1 VCDHDAGPEGE
12 GLHTVEGAAAAPRGI
27 AVTTTDVPDAE
38 PPDPS
43 LHWNTPGRSGSNGGI
58 DLPTR
63 KLRRIDTIVTVGCQ
77 TGEDGQTGRIPVGR
91 TPASAR
97 YPAFRRRALHCLLDT
112 GYRPAMSH
120 DIPSVPITFEC
131 TPLRSVP
138 RFDVPLDA
146 SPAFRRRLAR
156 MQRAVACHGTR
167 NTYYLTDGICTFRF
181 TNDTQSG
188 WVQFAFEGTLITD
201 EADRHTVGSDVEVTL
216 ERETCDWLTQPAV
229 EWLKRTVKHAV
240 EAEFNRYI
248 AAGDLSR
255 ALERQARE
263 QAASDAAGGFLGMNL

>member
-1 VCDHDAGPEGE
+1 
-12 GLHTVEGAAAAPRGI
+12 
-27 AVTTTDVPDAE
+27 
-38 PPDPS
+38 
-43 LHWNTPGRSGSNGGI
+43 
-58 DLPTR
+58 
-63 KLRRIDTIVTVGCQ
+63 
-77 TGEDGQTGRIPVGR
+77 
-91 TPASAR
+91 
-97 YPAFRRRALHCLLDT
+97 
-112 GYRPAMSH
+112 MSH

-216 ERETCDWLTQPAV
+216 ERETCDWLAPA
-229 EWLKRTVKHAV
+229 
-240 EAEFNRYI
+240 
-248 AAGDLSR
+248 
-255 ALERQARE
+255 ARE
-263 QAASDAAGGFLGMNL
+263 GGGVADIELGGGHRKIGTRAPQK